1 MFQRQESLE
10 NLPELNCLKRIAVQ
24 KKKGKFILMRL
35 KSSMKHRIVFKACW
49 SDHVVTER
57 R

>member
-24 KKKGKFILMRL
+24 KKKGKFVLMRL
-35 KSSMKHRIVFKACW
+35 KSSMKHRIVFKA
-49 SDHVVTER
+49 
-57 R
+57 